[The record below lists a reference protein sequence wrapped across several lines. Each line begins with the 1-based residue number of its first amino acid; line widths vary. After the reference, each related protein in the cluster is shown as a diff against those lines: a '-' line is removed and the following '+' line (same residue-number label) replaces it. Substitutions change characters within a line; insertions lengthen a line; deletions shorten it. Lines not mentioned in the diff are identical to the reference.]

1 MAAQVEIEDQAAIT
15 ELDNG
20 EILDPLSDDASS
32 SDSTILLRERNQEH
46 DVITTCF
53 LSGLGPTLANTTTI
67 VTIRKKSPNTITTKA
82 KYLSFRIFTEAI
94 ARKNGGDPNV
104 KYGWYGGS
112 REQIERII
120 TYGFSN
126 REVIDDD
133 SSSHGIGIHLVPSK
147 FSLFAAEATEEDE
160 EGLRHLLLCRLIL
173 GKPEEIISGSKQA
186 YPSSVEFD
194 SGVDD
199 VQNPREYIIWSSTM
213 NSYIMPTYI
222 VTFKSTHLTVTSR
235 GGSLARRISPRVSFA
250 ALMSMLAKSMDA
262 SRMNLIMMTY
272 DDFRKRKI
280 QRDQLVRKMREVAGD
295 NLLAQI
301 IKNKARVFKQEK
313 GSHV

>member
-1 MAAQVEIEDQAAIT
+1 MAAQAEIDDQPSIT

-32 SDSTILLRERNQEH
+32 SSSSSSATDSTILLREGNQEH

-53 LSGLGPTLANTTTI
+53 LSGLGGPPTLANATTI
-67 VTIRKKSPNTITTKA
+67 VTIRKKSPNTITTRA
-82 KYLSFRIFTEAI
+82 KHLSFRIFTEAI
-94 ARKNGGDPNV
+94 TRKNGGDPNV
-104 KYGWYGGS
+104 RYAWYVGS
-112 REQIERII
+112 RERIERIV
-120 TYGFSN
+120 THGFSS
-126 REVIDDD
+126 REIDDD
-133 SSSHGIGIHLVPSK
+133 SSSSSHGIGIHLVPSK
-147 FSLFAAEATEEDE
+147 FSLSAAEATEEDE

-173 GKPEEIISGSKQA
+173 GKPEEIVSGSKQA

-199 VQNPREYIIWSSTM
+199 LHNPRKYIIWTSTM
-213 NSYIMPTYI
+213 NSYILPTYI
-222 VTFKSTHLTVTSR
+222 VTFKSPRLTVISR
-235 GGSLARRISPRVSFA
+235 CGRISPRVSFA

-262 SRMNLIMMTY
+262 SRMNLIMRTY

-295 NLLAQI
+295 NLLAHI
-301 IKNKARVFKQEK
+301 IKNKARV
-313 GSHV
+313 

>member
-1 MAAQVEIEDQAAIT
+1 MAAQVEI

-20 EILDPLSDDASS
+20 EILDPLSSS
-32 SDSTILLRERNQEH
+32 SATDSTILLREGNQEH

-53 LSGLGPTLANTTTI
+53 LSGLGATLANATTI
-67 VTIRKKSPNTITTKA
+67 VTIRKKSPNAITTRA
-82 KYLSFRIFTEAI
+82 KSLAFRIFTEAM
-94 ARKNGGDPNV
+94 ARKNNGDPNV
-104 KYGWYGGS
+104 KYGWYAAS
-112 REQIERII
+112 REDLERIV
-120 TYGFSN
+120 TYGFSS
-126 REVIDDD
+126 REIDDD
-133 SSSHGIGIHLVPSK
+133 SSSNGIGIGIHLVPSK

-173 GKPEEIISGSKQA
+173 GKPEEVVSGSKQA

-199 VQNPREYIIWSSTM
+199 VQNPRKYLVWSSTM
-213 NSYIMPTYI
+213 NSYILPTYI
-222 VTFKSTHLTVTSR
+222 VTFRSPRLTVIR
-235 GGSLARRISPRVSFA
+235 NGGSPARLSSPRVSFA
-250 ALMSMLAKSMDA
+250 ALMLSLSKSMDTF
-262 SRMNLIMMTY
+262 RMNLIIRTY

-301 IKNKARVFKQEK
+301 IRNHRDKNKRKFYTCDA
-313 GSHV
+313 